1 MRVGFLGL
9 GNMGQPMARNLL
21 KAGHEVIVFNRT
33 RRRAEELQADGA
45 RVAES
50 PAEASRV
57 EIVFSML
64 ADDAAVE
71 EVVFTERGM
80 LIALPRGGL
89 HVSLSTISTALAKRL
104 AKGHVDNAQKY
115 ISAPVFGRPDAAAAA
130 RLIVVAA
137 GPAGSIDRARPLL
150 EAVGQKVFI
159 AGGEAWMAN
168 ALKLAGNFTIAAM
181 LETLAE
187 AIALMRKAQIDP
199 RLFLEVV
206 NGGLFRSPVYENY
219 GNIIADQRFE
229 PAAFKLRLGLKD
241 IGLVRATADDF
252 GTPMPLADL
261 LHGQFQR
268 GVERGYS
275 EIDWAAI
282 ARVVAED
289 AGLDS

>member
-1 MRVGFLGL
+1 
-9 GNMGQPMARNLL
+9 MGQPMARNLL

-50 PAEASRV
+50 PADASRV

-80 LIALPRGGL
+80 LTALPPGGL
-89 HVSLSTISTALAKRL
+89 HVSASTISTALAKRL
-104 AKGHVDNAQKY
+104 AKAHGDNGQKY

-150 EAVGQKVFI
+150 EAVGQKVFV
-159 AGGEAWMAN
+159 AGSEAWMAN
-168 ALKLAGNFTIAAM
+168 ALKLAGNFAIAAM

-187 AIALMRKAQIDP
+187 ALALMRKTQIDP
-199 RLFLEVV
+199 RLFLEIV

-241 IGLVRATADDF
+241 IRLVLAAADDF
-252 GTPMPLADL
+252 GTPMPLAGL
-261 LHGQFQR
+261 LHDQLLR
-268 GVERGYS
+268 GVERGYA
-275 EIDWAAI
+275 EIDWAGI